1 MELKPE
7 ATTLDVQLEAQEVQE
22 LCRFGRTRH
31 APMKYRHLM
40 EDKNDEYLILD
51 ELTNYIKTISNIGFK
66 KFLTVMKFEMDFM
79 YTNQVWILIDLSK
92 GIKLIVHK

>member
-1 MELKPE
+1 
-7 ATTLDVQLEAQEVQE
+7 
-22 LCRFGRTRH
+22 
-31 APMKYRHLM
+31 M

-51 ELTNYIKTISNIGFK
+51 ELTNYIKAISNIGFK